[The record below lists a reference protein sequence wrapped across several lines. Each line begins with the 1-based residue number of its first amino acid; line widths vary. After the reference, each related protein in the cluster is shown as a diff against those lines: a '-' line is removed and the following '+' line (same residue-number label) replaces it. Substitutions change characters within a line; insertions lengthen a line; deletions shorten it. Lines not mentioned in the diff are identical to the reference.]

1 MTKYFPRQL
10 LYRLRNDIP
19 LQTLLTEL
27 AWPHKMR
34 EGRLCLL
41 CPRCGEYVTVV
52 HPRMNLA
59 RCFLCEVNFN
69 TIDLTMSIQQCDFVA
84 AVHYLETLLPPP
96 VIS

>member
-19 LQTLLTEL
+19 LQTLLNDL